1 MGEEYEH
8 RIHRNQHRSNREF
21 AAPHLRDLSQRS
33 EIRVPEKPAPSR
45 LHRVRTQLPA
55 YVLRSFR
62 PGAEFESEHWEHARN
77 DVPACDLRL
86 LRRDGRIAIWHGG
99 GSGVRPRPGMAASE
113 ARQPHAAL

>member
-1 MGEEYEH
+1 MTPAQLRRSELETGAAFFNEADHRKLGEEYEH

-45 LHRVRTQLPA
+45 LHRVRTELPA

-77 DVPACDLRL
+77 DVPACDLRH
-86 LRRDGRIAIWHGG
+86 LRR
-99 GSGVRPRPGMAASE
+99 
-113 ARQPHAAL
+113 